1 MCVTYVQGT
10 AGSCCQEPLLLESP
24 GALSVPP
31 LLTCDACCG
40 LPGEHAGDSIL
51 RLFTGALV
59 IIYHIDTLCL
69 YTPKFH
75 TFRKKAGDTGPA
87 VIPRLGLYLSACAFG
102 TLSVHSQPRSTL

>member
-1 MCVTYVQGT
+1 MCVTNVQGT

-40 LPGEHAGDSIL
+40 LPGECVGDSIL

-59 IIYHIDTLCL
+59 ILYHIDTLCL
-69 YTPKFH
+69 YPPKFH
-75 TFRKKAGDTGPA
+75 TFGKKALLSPSNLA
-87 VIPRLGLYLSACAFG
+87 FIYLYVPLEPCPYIP
-102 TLSVHSQPRSTL
+102 T

>member
-10 AGSCCQEPLLLESP
+10 AGSCQEPLLVESP

-59 IIYHIDTLCL
+59 IRGYI
-69 YTPKFH
+69 
-75 TFRKKAGDTGPA
+75 
-87 VIPRLGLYLSACAFG
+87 V
-102 TLSVHSQPRSTL
+102 